1 MMEGLGQGDHV
12 VPGPERTLSHMG
24 SSVDCYVKEHM
35 DNQYTGVGLMVS
47 NVKARWARQIELNQ
61 DLWTGS

>member
-24 SSVDCYVKEHM
+24 SSVDSYVKEYK
-35 DNQYTGVGLMVS
+35 DNERTG
-47 NVKARWARQIELNQ
+47 
-61 DLWTGS
+61 DD

>member
-24 SSVDCYVKEHM
+24 SSVDCFVKEHK
-35 DNQYTGVGLMVS
+35 DNKRIGAGLMAS
-47 NVKARWARQIELNQ
+47 NVEQGNM
-61 DLWTGS
+61 GSAN